1 MIGWSGLIASAAAA
15 AEGAEG
21 AAETFKPTDEFE
33 HAVKPISIAGH
44 ELSID
49 IFGLDMSIS
58 KAVVYV
64 WLAAIIVGVLCIT
77 IARIAKVLPT
87 RKQVALE
94 GLYEFVE
101 DKLVGAVMHGRA
113 AAIWFPYILTLFL
126 FILVS
131 NLIGLLPFFLGTE
144 EWRGVTLPALG
155 TFAATSNIN
164 VTVALALMTFLFTH
178 FAGIRANGP
187 IGYFKGWVPGS
198 APAVLKPVLFLIH
211 SVSEIFR
218 LVSLAVRLFA
228 NLLAGH
234 IMILVFYSLTFM
246 LSSAVLLVLI
256 IPLEI
261 GVLAISAFEI
271 FVAVIQA
278 YIFAILSAVYIGG
291 AIDQE
296 H

>member
-1 MIGWSGLIASAAAA
+1 MIGLRLIASTAEA
-15 AEGAEG
+15 AEGAH
-21 AAETFKPTDEFE
+21 ETFKPTDEFE

-44 ELSID
+44 ELAFHIGP
-49 IFGLDMSIS
+49 IDMSVS

-64 WLAAIIVGVLCIT
+64 WLAALIVGILCIT

-87 RKQVALE
+87 RKQMALE
-94 GLYEFVE
+94 TLYEFVE
-101 DKLVGAVMHGRA
+101 DKLVGAVMHGKA
-113 AAIWFPYILTLFL
+113 AATWFPYILTLFL

-144 EWRGVTLPALG
+144 EWKGVTLPALG

-164 VTVALALMTFLFTH
+164 VTVALALMTFVFTH

-187 IGYFKGWVPGS
+187 IGYFVGWVPSS

-211 SVSEIFR
+211 FVSEIFR

-246 LSSAVLLVLI
+246 LSSYVLLVLL
-256 IPLEI
+256 IPLEF
-261 GVLAISAFEI
+261 GVIAISLFEI

-291 AIDQE
+291 AIDQD